1 MNDEASEAR
10 LGRRIGGLLSQ
21 RNAQLGPDTRAALA
35 DARRQAVAAASERY
49 FGGFHI
55 PRTGM
60 SWWAGAKPAAAAVLV
75 LGLLFA
81 GDYVNTARTQAV
93 QGEVETALLAD
104 DLPID
109 AYLDQGFRA
118 WLLAES
124 SSSRS

>member
-1 MNDEASEAR
+1 MNDEAR
-10 LGRRIGGLLSQ
+10 FGRRIGGMLSQ
-21 RNAQLGPDTRAALA
+21 RNAQLGPEARAALA
-35 DARRQAVAAASERY
+35 EARRQAVAAASERH
-49 FGGFHI
+49 FGSFRA
-55 PRTGM
+55 PRAAM
-60 SWWAGAKPAAAAVLV
+60 SWWASAKPAVAAVLV
-75 LGLLFA
+75 LGILFA

>member
-1 MNDEASEAR
+1 MNDEMQF
-10 LGRRIGGLLSQ
+10 GRRIAGLLSE
-21 RNAQLGPDTRAALA
+21 RNGQLDPAVLGALGA
-35 DARRQAVAAASERY
+35 ARRRAVAASERQ
-49 FGGFHI
+49 FAGVRSPHVVMAWW
-55 PRTGM
+55 RT
-60 SWWAGAKPAAAAVLV
+60 AKPAAAAVLLLAV
-75 LGLLFA
+75 LFA

-118 WLLAES
+118 WLQQAES

>member
-1 MNDEASEAR
+1 MNDEAR
-10 LGRRIGGLLSQ
+10 FGRRIGGLLSQ
-21 RNAQLGPDTRAALA
+21 RNAQLGPDTRAGLA
-35 DARRQAVAAASERY
+35 EARRKAVEAARERH
-49 FGGFHI
+49 FGGFHA
-55 PRTGM
+55 PRAAM
-60 SWWAGAKPAAAAVLV
+60 SWWPSVKPAAAAVLV
-75 LGLLFA
+75 LGMLFA